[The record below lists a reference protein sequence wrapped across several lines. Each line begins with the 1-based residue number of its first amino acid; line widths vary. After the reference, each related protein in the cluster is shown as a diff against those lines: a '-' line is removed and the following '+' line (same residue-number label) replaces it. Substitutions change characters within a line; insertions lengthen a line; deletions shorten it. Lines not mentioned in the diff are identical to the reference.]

1 MEDIAKLVAEFG
13 FPVVMAVGMGYF
25 IYYIW
30 AFINNSIQ
38 PELDAMHLALIKCI
52 DQNRMLDN
60 DMIRL
65 QQKVNVVLE
74 YREKDKI
81 QEEIEQKAEEI
92 ISKEKADQ
100 LFAKH
105 SSLSGKNEYEDKKSN

>member
-1 MEDIAKLVAEFG
+1 VGDVAKLITEFG

-30 AFINNSIQ
+30 QFISNNIQ

-81 QEEIEQKAEEI
+81 QEEIEKKAEELAGK
-92 ISKEKADQ
+92 KE
-100 LFAKH
+100 
-105 SSLSGKNEYEDKKSN
+105 NEN

>member
-1 MEDIAKLVAEFG
+1 MQDMAKLVTEFG

-30 AFINNSIQ
+30 QFISNNIQ
-38 PELDAMHLALIKCI
+38 PELDAMHMALIKCI

-81 QEEIEQKAEEI
+81 QEQIEQKAE
-92 ISKEKADQ
+92 Q
-100 LFAKH
+100 LA
-105 SSLSGKNEYEDKKSN
+105 GKKYNENKK

>member
-60 DMIRL
+60 DMIRMD
-65 QQKVNVVLE
+65 QKINTILE
-74 YREKDKI
+74 LRD
-81 QEEIEQKAEEI
+81 IE
-92 ISKEKADQ
+92 KEKKD
-100 LFAKH
+100 
-105 SSLSGKNEYEDKKSN
+105 E

>member
-1 MEDIAKLVAEFG
+1 MQDMAKLVTEFG
-13 FPVVMAVGMGYF
+13 FPVIMAVGMGYF

-30 AFINNSIQ
+30 AFISDNIQ
-38 PELDAMHLALIKCI
+38 PELDAMHMALIKCI

-81 QEEIEQKAEEI
+81 QDQIEQKAEELA
-92 ISKEKADQ
+92 EK
-100 LFAKH
+100 KY
-105 SSLSGKNEYEDKKSN
+105 NENKK

>member
-1 MEDIAKLVAEFG
+1 MQDIGTLIAEFG

-30 AFINNSIQ
+30 AFISNNIQ
-38 PELDAMHLALIKCI
+38 PELDAMHMALIKCI

-81 QEEIEQKAEEI
+81 QEQIERKAEEL
-92 ISKEKADQ
+92 A
-100 LFAKH
+100 
-105 SSLSGKNEYEDKKSN
+105 GKKYNENKRK

>member
-1 MEDIAKLVAEFG
+1 MENLGALVAEFG
-13 FPVVMAVGMGYF
+13 FPVIMSVGMGWF
-25 IYYIW
+25 IYYVW
-30 AFINNSIQ
+30 KFISNSIQ

-74 YREKDKI
+74 YREKDKM
-81 QEEIEQKAEEI
+81 QDEI
-92 ISKEKADQ
+92 KEKIEVEK
-100 LFAKH
+100 LR
-105 SSLSGKNEYEDKKSN
+105 KNK

>member
-1 MEDIAKLVAEFG
+1 MQDVSKLITDFG
-13 FPVVMAVGMGYF
+13 FPVVMSVGMGYF

-30 AFINNSIQ
+30 QFISNNIQ

-81 QEEIEQKAEEI
+81 QEEIQEQAEKIAIE
-92 ISKEKADQ
+92 
-100 LFAKH
+100 
-105 SSLSGKNEYEDKKSN
+105 SGLAGKPQNENKKNT

>member
-1 MEDIAKLVAEFG
+1 MGDVAKLITEFG

-30 AFINNSIQ
+30 QFISNNIQ

-74 YREKDKI
+74 SREKDKI
-81 QEEIEQKAEEI
+81 QEEIEKKAEEL
-92 ISKEKADQ
+92 A
-100 LFAKH
+100 
-105 SSLSGKNEYEDKKSN
+105 GKIK

>member
-1 MEDIAKLVAEFG
+1 MVGENIGVDSLVAEFG
-13 FPVVMAVGMGYF
+13 FPVIMAVGMGYF
-25 IYYIW
+25 IFYIW
-30 AFINNSIQ
+30 QFISNNIQ
-38 PELDAMHLALIKCI
+38 PEIDTMHLALIKCI

-81 QEEIEQKAEEI
+81 QEEIEKKAEEL
-92 ISKEKADQ
+92 A
-100 LFAKH
+100 
-105 SSLSGKNEYEDKKSN
+105 GKIK

>member
-1 MEDIAKLVAEFG
+1 MQDVSKLITDFG

-30 AFINNSIQ
+30 QFISNNIQ

-81 QEEIEQKAEEI
+81 QEEIEKKAEELAG
-92 ISKEKADQ
+92 EK
-100 LFAKH
+100 
-105 SSLSGKNEYEDKKSN
+105 

>member
-1 MEDIAKLVAEFG
+1 MQDMAKLVTEFG
-13 FPVVMAVGMGYF
+13 FPVIMAVGMGYF

-30 AFINNSIQ
+30 QFISNNIQ
-38 PELDAMHLALIKCI
+38 PELDAMHMALIKCI

-81 QEEIEQKAEEI
+81 QDQIEQKAEELA
-92 ISKEKADQ
+92 EK
-100 LFAKH
+100 KY
-105 SSLSGKNEYEDKKSN
+105 NENKK

>member
-1 MEDIAKLVAEFG
+1 VGDVAKLITEFG

-30 AFINNSIQ
+30 QFISNNIQ

-74 YREKDKI
+74 YREKDKM
-81 QEEIEQKAEEI
+81 QEEIEKKAEELAGK
-92 ISKEKADQ
+92 KE
-100 LFAKH
+100 
-105 SSLSGKNEYEDKKSN
+105 NEN

>member
-1 MEDIAKLVAEFG
+1 MQDVSKLITDFG
-13 FPVVMAVGMGYF
+13 FPIVMSVGMGYF

-30 AFINNSIQ
+30 QFISNNIQ

-74 YREKDKI
+74 YREKDKV
-81 QEEIEQKAEEI
+81 QEEIDKKAEEL
-92 ISKEKADQ
+92 A
-100 LFAKH
+100 
-105 SSLSGKNEYEDKKSN
+105 GKK